1 MHFTVGQKKLL
12 THIKKEK
19 KGSTLIFS
27 LQSANQMLH
36 NRPCFFFILN
46 EKRTSSPH
54 KSPPL
59 YINHFP
65 SNKVNKRN

>member
-12 THIKKEK
+12 THIKRKRFY
-19 KGSTLIFS
+19 INFFS

-36 NRPCFFFILN
+36 NRPFFFFKL
-46 EKRTSSPH
+46 RRGLALLT
-54 KSPPL
+54 SPPL

-65 SNKVNKRN
+65 FK